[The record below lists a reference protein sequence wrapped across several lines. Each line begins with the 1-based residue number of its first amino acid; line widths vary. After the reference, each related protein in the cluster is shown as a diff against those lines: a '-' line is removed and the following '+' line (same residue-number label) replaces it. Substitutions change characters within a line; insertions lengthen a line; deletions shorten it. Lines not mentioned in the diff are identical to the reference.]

1 MLHVHADPLPAP
13 CVDCG
18 RMIDWPERY
27 VFNTTD
33 GIAHLECVE
42 AHDAGAAALGDEQLE
57 RALREALKGDAVAL
71 VAVLQVLRKQR

>member
-1 MLHVHADPLPAP
+1 MIHVHADPLPAP

-42 AHDAGAAALGDEQLE
+42 AGDAGAVALGDEQLE